1 PHRDGFYF
9 CRPKMSQTIDHIAL
23 SIDQEL
29 ACLPPTPLNPCIF
42 KVFCELRIE
51 NEKAYEPKI
60 ITIGPFHHGKNN
72 LQEMEEHKMRY
83 LQLLLH
89 QRNEKSVN
97 KYVMALSDMEE
108 RTRTCY
114 AESSGLNKVEFVKMV
129 LLDGIFVIELFRK
142 WNARSSYTNDPV
154 IQSSRMLGVIC
165 RDLLLLENQ
174 LPFFILVHL
183 FNMTGD
189 SDTQEDISYLA
200 LSLLDNIL
208 PGPAVSH
215 VSNIPEDEVKHLL
228 HLIHGSMCS
237 SFAKKVESCGE
248 VTRFEVDKFELI
260 NTITDL
266 QEAGIAFKVDEG
278 SNNLFDIKFNNGLM
292 EIPRLLIGDDTESIL
307 RNLIAYEQFLP
318 DETHRRYVTD
328 YALLMDCLVNSPKDA
343 SFLRCCRIITNGLG
357 DGIVVCNTL
366 NKLVNSVTLSTNFSY
381 FQVFNNLNKHCKS
394 PYNKWMANLRHNYF
408 NSPWALIS
416 FLAAVVLLLLTVAQT
431 IFSALSYF

>member
-1 PHRDGFYF
+1 
-9 CRPKMSQTIDHIAL
+9 MSQTIDHIAL

-29 ACLPPTPLNPCIF
+29 ACLTRTPLNPCIF
-42 KVFCELRIE
+42 KVYRELCIE

-60 ITIGPFHHGKNN
+60 ITIGLFHHGKDN
-72 LQEMEEHKMRY
+72 LQEMEEHKIRY

-89 QRNEKSVN
+89 RRNEKSVN

-108 RTRTCY
+108 RTRNCY
-114 AESSGLNKVEFVKMV
+114 AESSGLNKAEFVKMV
-129 LLDGIFVIELFRK
+129 LLEGIFVIELFRK

-154 IQSSRMLGVIC
+154 VQSFRMLRVIC

-183 FNMTGD
+183 FNMTRD
-189 SDTQEDISYLA
+189 LDTQEDISYLA

-248 VTRFEVDKFELI
+248 VSRFEVDKFELM

-266 QEAGIAFKVDEG
+266 QEAGIAFK
-278 SNNLFDIKFNNGLM
+278 
-292 EIPRLLIGDDTESIL
+292 
-307 RNLIAYEQFLP
+307 FLP
-318 DETHRRYVTD
+318 DKTHRRYVSD

-343 SFLRCCRIITNGLG
+343 SFLHCCRIITNALG
-357 DGIVVCNTL
+357 DDIVVCNTL
-366 NKLVNSVTLSTNFSY
+366 NKLVNGVTLSTNFSY